1 MDPLTATQLAADVA
15 GIFLNIVNTV
25 KDIIE
30 TMNGAKEALIELL
43 NRCERVR
50 LYLEV
55 FRSLT
60 SRLSNPV
67 ERSISLSFN
76 DSAYRQ
82 TADEILGFA
91 HKIADASKHSE
102 IWMKFSWVF
111 YKTDVTALVG
121 KLEAREK
128 DLNLVLTFI
137 AAQSSVVTE
146 NEIITMKSRAKEWAQ
161 ITEAF
166 GTTHLNQDS
175 NELGLKHSS
184 EQDKKG
190 PSSHKKSHNN
200 GKQMS
205 PNVISNQPSPNP
217 TKPVLWHGNVLKT
230 GLDPAYLKERA
241 RLSDAAYRADWHR
254 LLSSLDT
261 GRRRFGESWCNS
273 FRLRSEDESQGQSL
287 WTPLHQAAYMNA
299 PKKVVEKL
307 IRFGAFRTL
316 PTNKS
321 KGEGRY
327 EDLTAVEIA
336 REVGYSDLWDILTP
350 VIRHF
355 VPPRVL
361 LDLEEK
367 FHALIHAELA
377 GFAHLEHLRL
387 PQLVVLTELEN
398 PEMWFPI
405 QPQSQHG
412 RGFLFRFDGREL
424 VVLSVGRNPPQPK
437 QLYRV
442 SATGWTAIQDAVVF
456 RR

>member
-1 MDPLTATQLAADVA
+1 MDPIAATQLAADVA
-15 GIFLNIVNTV
+15 GIFLKTVNTV

-30 TMNGAKEALIELL
+30 TMKGAREALVELL
-43 NRCERVR
+43 SRCER
-50 LYLEV
+50 
-55 FRSLT
+55 
-60 SRLSNPV
+60 
-67 ERSISLSFN
+67 
-76 DSAYRQ
+76 
-82 TADEILGFA
+82 TADEILGFV

-111 YKTDVTALVG
+111 YKADVTALVG

-146 NEIITMKSRAKEWAQ
+146 KEISAMKGRAEEWAQ
-161 ITEAF
+161 ITETF
-166 GTTHLNQDS
+166 GTTHLSQDS
-175 NELGLKHSS
+175 NELVLKHSS
-184 EQDKKG
+184 EQGKKG
-190 PSSHKKSHNN
+190 QGSHRGSHND
-200 GKQMS
+200 GKQVS
-205 PNVISNQPSPNP
+205 PNVIQSQPSSDS
-217 TKPVLWHGNVLKT
+217 TKPALWLGNVVKT

-241 RLSDAAYRADWHR
+241 RLSDAAYWGDWHQ

-273 FRLRSEDESQGQSL
+273 FHLRSEDDSHRLSL

-307 IRFGAFRTL
+307 IRLGAFRTL
-316 PTNKS
+316 PTART
-321 KGEGRY
+321 KGEFRY
-327 EDLTAVEIA
+327 QDLTAVEIA

-355 VPPRVL
+355 VPARVL
-361 LDLEEK
+361 IDLEQKLHE
-367 FHALIHAELA
+367 LIHTELA
-377 GFAHLEHLRL
+377 GFALPKYLRL

-412 RGFLFRFDGREL
+412 RGFLFRLDGREL
-424 VVLSVGRNPPQPK
+424 VVLSVGRSPPMPK

-442 SATGWTAIQDAVVF
+442 SATGWTAIHDAVVF

>member
-1 MDPLTATQLAADVA
+1 MDPITATQTAAEVA
-15 GIFLNIVNTV
+15 GIFLTIVNTV
-25 KDIIE
+25 KGIIE
-30 TMNGAKEALIELL
+30 TMNGAKEALVELL
-43 NRCERVR
+43 SRCERVR
-50 LYLEV
+50 LYVEL

-67 ERSISLSFN
+67 ERSISISFN

-82 TADEILGFA
+82 TADEILGFV

-111 YKTDVTALVG
+111 HKTDVTALVG

-146 NEIITMKSRAKEWAQ
+146 NEITTMKSRAEESAQ

-166 GTTHLNQDS
+166 GATHLSQDS
-175 NELGLKHSS
+175 HVLGLEHSS

-190 PSSHKKSHNN
+190 HSSHKKSHND
-200 GKQMS
+200 GKQLS
-205 PNVISNQPSPNP
+205 PNVISSQPSSNP
-217 TKPVLWHGNVLKT
+217 AKPALWLGNVVKT
-230 GLDPAYLKERA
+230 GLDPAYVRERA
-241 RLSDAAYRADWHR
+241 RLSDAAYRAHWDR

-273 FRLRSEDESQGQSL
+273 FRLRSEDDSHRQSL

-321 KGEGRY
+321 KSEFRY
-327 EDLTAVEIA
+327 QDLTAVEIA
-336 REVGYSDLWDILTP
+336 REVGYSDLCDILTP

-361 LDLEEK
+361 LDLEQK
-367 FHALIHAELA
+367 FHELIHAELA

-405 QPQSQHG
+405 QAQSQHG

-424 VVLSVGRNPPQPK
+424 VVLSVGRNPPQSK

-442 SATGWTAIQDAVVF
+442 SATGWTAIRDAVVF

>member
-1 MDPLTATQLAADVA
+1 M
-15 GIFLNIVNTV
+15 
-25 KDIIE
+25 
-30 TMNGAKEALIELL
+30 M
-43 NRCERVR
+43 
-50 LYLEV
+50 
-55 FRSLT
+55 
-60 SRLSNPV
+60 
-67 ERSISLSFN
+67 
-76 DSAYRQ
+76 
-82 TADEILGFA
+82 LG
-91 HKIADASKHSE
+91 
-102 IWMKFSWVF
+102 
-111 YKTDVTALVG
+111 
-121 KLEAREK
+121 
-128 DLNLVLTFI
+128 
-137 AAQSSVVTE
+137 
-146 NEIITMKSRAKEWAQ
+146 
-161 ITEAF
+161 
-166 GTTHLNQDS
+166 
-175 NELGLKHSS
+175 
-184 EQDKKG
+184 
-190 PSSHKKSHNN
+190 
-200 GKQMS
+200 
-205 PNVISNQPSPNP
+205 
-217 TKPVLWHGNVLKT
+217 
-230 GLDPAYLKERA
+230 
-241 RLSDAAYRADWHR
+241 
-254 LLSSLDT
+254 
-261 GRRRFGESWCNS
+261 
-273 FRLRSEDESQGQSL
+273 
-287 WTPLHQAAYMNA
+287 
-299 PKKVVEKL
+299 
-307 IRFGAFRTL
+307 TL